1 MSFYQQQDIVLV
13 EYPFTDASSTKKR
26 PTLIISNDKINREA
40 SNLDFIALAITSK
53 LRHGN
58 YAVQVKSDD
67 LKDGHLPY
75 LSEIRCDK
83 FAQKDQELIL

>member
-26 PTLIISNDKINREA
+26 PALIISNDKINCDA
-40 SNLDFIALAITSK
+40 STFDFIALAITSK

-58 YAVQVKSDD
+58 YAVQVKLDD

-83 FAQKDQELIL
+83 FASIQKE